1 MKNQIIECVLER
13 MKNILTKEQNELL
26 KDVLTEEFNNNYEGD
41 KAKNE
46 SYLSSFLNSKNIEG
60 CSNRTIRYYK
70 VNLDKFLLYFNDKN
84 IVDLSTE
91 DIRKYLVDYE
101 NNSKSSKL
109 TLDNIRRVIS
119 SFYSWLEDEGI
130 VTKSPVRRIK
140 KIKYAQVIKN
150 AFSEEE
156 IISIKE
162 NCNNFRDLC
171 IVDFL
176 LATGVRIGELVNIKV
191 SDINFSSKECLV
203 TGKGNKQRKVYF
215 DSVTKMHLKNYLKNN
230 PRDSEYLFLSLNN
243 KHKLCIRTIETILT
257 EIGIKAS
264 INNVHPHRFRRTL
277 ATKAIDKGMPIEQVK
292 VLLGHSQIETTLRYA
307 VVNEK
312 NVKNGYGKY
321 LE

>member
-1 MKNQIIECVLER
+1 MENDIITRVLKKMMSVLNYEQTEF
-13 MKNILTKEQNELL
+13 LKEVLL
-26 KDVLTEEFNNNYEGD
+26 KEFNNND
-41 KAKNE
+41 KEDEIINE
-46 SYLSSFLNSKNIEG
+46 SYLSSFLNSKRIEG
-60 CSNRTIRYYK
+60 CSVRTIEFYK
-70 VNLDKFLLYFNDKN
+70 INLEKFLLYFRNKN
-84 IVDLSTE
+84 IVILTTE

-109 TLDNIRRVIS
+109 TLDNIRRIIS

-140 KIKYAQVIKN
+140 KIKYAQVIKS

-162 NCNNFRDLC
+162 NCKNFRDLC

-176 LATGVRIGELVNIKV
+176 LSTGVRIGELVNIKV
-191 SDINFSSKECLV
+191 SDINFLLKECIV

-215 DSVTKMHLKNYLKNN
+215 DSITKMHLKDYLKLN
-230 PRDSEYLFLSLNN
+230 PRESEYLFLSLNN
-243 KHKLCIRTIETILT
+243 KHKLSIRTIETILT
-257 EIGIKAS
+257 EIGEKTN

-277 ATKAIDKGMPIEQVK
+277 ATRAIDKGMPIEQVK

-307 VVNEK
+307 VVNDK